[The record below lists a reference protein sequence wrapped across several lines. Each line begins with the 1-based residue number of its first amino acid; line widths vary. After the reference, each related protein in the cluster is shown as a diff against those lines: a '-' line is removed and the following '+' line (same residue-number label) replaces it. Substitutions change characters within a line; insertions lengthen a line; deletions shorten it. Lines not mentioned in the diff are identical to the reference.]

1 MKRHFGNVLGHVS
14 AAKLLGIL
22 LAVAPMNLFGGSFV
36 LAGVDA
42 GAEGQ
47 ITATPSSA
55 TGGGVTF
62 GSCIGTCLLAG
73 TATDGGLSIPWSL
86 TSGPFTYTLPNETL
100 SGATSSFLATDAVGD
115 KLLGTITLTSFT
127 QDGSGDAVYS
137 GTDTYTVTLGTGPI
151 TTAFENALTSQG
163 FSVAGGTA
171 GVTIGEGSC
180 GTLCLTVSDPTGSAT
195 EIVVTT
201 TSVTAPEPGTI
212 GLLGCGLAALVL
224 VRLRRGPC

>member
-1 MKRHFGNVLGHVS
+1 MKRHFDNAFGTS

-36 LAGVDA
+36 LAGVDT

-55 TGGGVTF
+55 TGGSVAF
-62 GSCIGTCLLAG
+62 GSCIGNCLVAG
-73 TATDGGLSIPWSL
+73 TATFGALSVPWSL
-86 TSGPFTYTLPNETL
+86 TSGPFTYNLTSDTL
-100 SGATSSFLATDAVGD
+100 SGTTSSFFATDAVGD
-115 KLLGTITLTSFT
+115 KLLGTVTLTSFT

-137 GTDTYTVTLGTGPI
+137 GTDTYTFTLGTGPI
-151 TTAFENALTSQG
+151 TTLFENTLTGQG
-163 FSVAGGTA
+163 FLLSGGTA
-171 GVTIGEGSC
+171 SVAIDEAAC
-180 GTLCLTVSDPTGSAT
+180 GTLCLTASDPTGSAT
-195 EIVVTT
+195 EIVVTP